1 MLRRMRELR
10 ASVFAASLL
19 LPLLA
24 ACTTPGR
31 TPAEAVPQREGG
43 WREVATV
50 TDRGRIREW
59 RTAWLRALAA
69 ARAAGHGAEIAREGA
84 LLLPD
89 AALPGVSPP
98 AGDYRCRVTK
108 LGARQ
113 PGLLDYVAY
122 PAFRCRIGAS
132 TGEGGGARDFTK
144 LTGSQRPIGRLFV
157 DSDRRMVFLGTL
169 QLGDEQGVLR
179 YGHDDDRAVAGLLE
193 RVGERRW
200 RLVFPYP
207 HFESLVDVIELIPEE

>member
-1 MLRRMRELR
+1 MLGRMRELR
-10 ASVFAASLL
+10 ARVVAASILL

-24 ACTTPGR
+24 GCASSGSAPGDV
-31 TPAEAVPQREGG
+31 VPQLDTG
-43 WREVATV
+43 WREVATE

-59 RTAWLRALAA
+59 RSAWLRALAA
-69 ARAAGHGAEIAREGA
+69 ARAAGHGAEIDREGA

-89 AALPGVSPP
+89 AALLGVSPP

-122 PAFRCRIGAS
+122 PAFRCRIGA
-132 TGEGGGARDFTK
+132 GEGSRDFTK

-157 DSDRRMVFLGTL
+157 DSDRRMIFLGTL